1 MIKCL
6 YSRQRSWY
14 QFNDEV
20 VTKIKV
26 LGDKKKVSRDEPIVV
41 ENDEQPK

>member
-1 MIKCL
+1 MNKCL
-6 YSRQRSWY
+6 YSRQHSWY

-26 LGDKKKVSRDEPIVV
+26 LGDKKLRITSLEAKRSRT
-41 ENDEQPK
+41 K

>member
-1 MIKCL
+1 MNKCL
-6 YSRQRSWY
+6 YSRQHSWY

-26 LGDKKKVSRDEPIVV
+26 LGDKKKVSRDEV
-41 ENDEQPK
+41 ENDEQPR